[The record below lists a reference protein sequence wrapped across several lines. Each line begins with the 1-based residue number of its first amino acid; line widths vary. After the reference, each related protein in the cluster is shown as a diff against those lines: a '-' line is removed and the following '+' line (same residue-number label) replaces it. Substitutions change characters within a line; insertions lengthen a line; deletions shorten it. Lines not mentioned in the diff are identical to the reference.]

1 MNGLSSK
8 MFAPRNSNRHQSAI
22 NIKYISNVNLRRI
35 LGCRILDHVWDYSF
49 SGDGNVVEPCISY
62 LRRKA
67 DQGEPRLIHTI
78 RGVGYMLRV
87 PPP

>member
-1 MNGLSSK
+1 MNLLRALATVSSLTLV
-8 MFAPRNSNRHQSAI
+8 S
-22 NIKYISNVNLRRI
+22 RI
-35 LGCRILDHVWDYSF
+35 LGYIRDFIIARAFGATEEGEHDFGGLA
-49 SGDGNVVEPCISY
+49 GDDGGVVEPCISY

>member
-1 MNGLSSK
+1 MGGRQA
-8 MFAPRNSNRHQSAI
+8 FAGPLITAARLPPQEIGVAQRPSPAVTGFAGR
-22 NIKYISNVNLRRI
+22 LR
-35 LGCRILDHVWDYSF
+35 VWDYGF
-49 SGDGNVVEPCISY
+49 CGDGGVVEPCISY